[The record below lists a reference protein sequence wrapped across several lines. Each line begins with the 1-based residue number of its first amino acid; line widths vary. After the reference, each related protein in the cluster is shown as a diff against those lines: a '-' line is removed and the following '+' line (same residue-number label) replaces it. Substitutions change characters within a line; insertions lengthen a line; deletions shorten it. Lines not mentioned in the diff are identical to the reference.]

1 MDGIILWGTR
11 GPKNRKMTI
20 LAIPNSSFIA
30 HHFIYWFNLAHTC
43 YLTSEIKQGVINLN
57 CLLWSGLK
65 VSGLG
70 SRALKVISTAGCTS
84 GNHTRWESAI
94 KGVAQIGCLSVFVFL
109 QKFLKYKKNAQNFLI
124 VFTICFFHRARF
136 PENFVIRNFHRWADT
151 DRISL
156 FKSQDRSGR
165 SGQTFLRSHS
175 LNIFAAAPLDQDQP
189 FII

>member
-1 MDGIILWGTR
+1 MTKGAEWGWGGGR
-11 GPKNRKMTI
+11 GLRVAKLFYEVLVDLKIEKMTI

-30 HHFIYWFNLAHTC
+30 HHFIYWFNLAHIC

-94 KGVAQIGCLSVFVFL
+94 KGVAQIGCLSFFVFL
-109 QKFLKYKKNAQNFLI
+109 QKFLSTKKCTMLLDS
-124 VFTICFFHRARF
+124 VHHLFF
-136 PENFVIRNFHRWADT
+136 
-151 DRISL
+151 
-156 FKSQDRSGR
+156 SQGAVSRK
-165 SGQTFLRSHS
+165 LCY
-175 LNIFAAAPLDQDQP
+175 
-189 FII
+189 